1 MADYLVQS
9 QWEFPIPLLLTTQQS
24 AAEINDRYQKVGN
37 CGEFL
42 RLQAVTLRSAAT
54 ILLAEID
61 AALANFTA
69 QQSEF
74 NTLAADAGTKV
85 TTANSGQASAST
97 AVTRLNTANASVV
110 TARGKLT
117 TGETNANGVLDNGMI
132 KSGNNLDGIAAAPP
146 ANPGIL
152 GLNSTG
158 IWTWYSAPSGEPFII
173 EFQTFSTEYGSTS
186 NGGAIT
192 ANAWNLVDIN
202 KSGYGNFKNAINFPQ
217 NVVEETNDRLKLQ
230 NFLHYWQVVV
240 LGSNTDAMRA
250 RFLLDS
256 VGMGRSISTQMAADS
271 NSNTL
276 RHFNQDS
283 ILDMTI
289 TPTIETAYL
298 QFQTYHNAVNPGISS
313 AGRGVAGNK
322 GIANVY
328 MMGYGW
334 RMRNVE

>member
-9 QWEFPIPLLLTTQQS
+9 QWQFPTPLLLTTQQS
-24 AAEINDRYQKVGN
+24 AAELNDRYQKVGN
-37 CGEFL
+37 CAEFL
-42 RLQAVTLRSAAT
+42 RLQAVTLRNAAT
-54 ILLAEID
+54 TLLAEID
-61 AALANFTA
+61 AALANFTS
-69 QQSEF
+69 QQSQF
-74 NTLAADAGTKV
+74 NALATDAGDKV
-85 TTANSGQASAST
+85 AIANSTQASAST

-117 TGETNANGVLDNGMI
+117 TAESNANGVLNNGMI
-132 KSGNNLDGIAAAPP
+132 KAGNNLDGIAAAPP

-158 IWTWYSAPSGEPFII
+158 IWTWYSAPSGDPFII
-173 EFQTFSTEYGSTS
+173 EFQTFSTEYNSST
-186 NGGAIT
+186 NGGAVT
-192 ANAWNLVDIN
+192 ANAWNIVDIN
-202 KSGYGNFKNAINFPQ
+202 KAGYGNFKNAIGFPQ

-230 NFLHYWQVVV
+230 NFLHYWQIIV

-256 VGMGRSISTQMAADS
+256 VGMGRSLSTQMASDS
-271 NSNTL
+271 NTNTL

-283 ILDMTI
+283 IVDMTV

-298 QFQTYHNAVNPGISS
+298 QFQTYHNAVNPGIST
-313 AGRGVAGNK
+313 AGRGLSGNK

-328 MMGYGW
+328 MAGYGW
-334 RMRNVE
+334 RMRNVT